1 MAQCEYCEKKPS
13 MGNQVE
19 HRGKAKYLGGV
30 GTKVTG
36 ITRREF
42 KPNLQRVKITTPT
55 GTTRYARVCTR
66 CLKKGVVRKAI
77 QQAPFKLPVSI
88 QKGQPV
94 KAGAP
99 SSKTAPPKGAPA
111 QSSPAQASPAKA
123 APGKSSAK
131 ATPAKS
137 PPNKSGK

>member
-30 GTKVTG
+30 GTKITG

-77 QQAPFKLPVSI
+77 QQAPFKLPVGA
-88 QKGQPV
+88 QKALAAAKPA
-94 KAGAP
+94 AGAKP
-99 SSKTAPPKGAPA
+99 AGAAKPAAAAKGATTKPA
-111 QSSPAQASPAKA
+111 AK
-123 APGKSSAK
+123 PGKS
-131 ATPAKS
+131 
-137 PPNKSGK
+137 

>member
-1 MAQCEYCEKKPS
+1 MAQCEYCQKKPA
-13 MGNQVE
+13 MGNQIE

-36 ITRREF
+36 ISRREF

-77 QQAPFKLPVSI
+77 QQAPFKLPVSV
-88 QKGQPV
+88 QKAQPPV
-94 KAGAP
+94 K
-99 SSKTAPPKGAPA
+99 PA
-111 QSSPAQASPAKA
+111 AKAAPAKA
-123 APGKSSAK
+123 APAK
-131 ATPAKS
+131 AAPAKA
-137 PPNKSGK
+137 GK